1 MKAII
6 GTVTVIACLLGG
18 YLPHGSFD
26 ILVQPLEALIIL
38 GGGFG
43 AFLIANPGH
52 VIKASFTDSL
62 GLLKPSPFDKDAYQQ
77 LLGLMFKIFNKA
89 RREGL
94 MSIEADVEDPHAST
108 LFGEFP
114 KVINDH
120 HVSDFLTDYLR
131 MMISGTTNPYH
142 VEDLMNVELENH
154 HHEKLAP
161 AHAIAEV
168 SQGLPA
174 FGIVAAVMG
183 IIVTMSYL
191 DAGPLEIAHHMSV
204 ALVGTFLGILAAYG
218 FVGPIG
224 QMIASKAH
232 AEAAYYTTIKTLI
245 LANLNGYAPAIA
257 VEFGRK
263 SVPSI
268 HRMSF
273 IELDEYLASIK

>member
-18 YLPHGSFD
+18 YLPHGSIG
-26 ILVQPLEALIIL
+26 ILIQPLEVLIII
-38 GGGFG
+38 GGAVG
-43 AFLIANPGH
+43 AFIIANPGP
-52 VIKASFTDSL
+52 VIKASFTDAL
-62 GLLKPSPFDKDAYQQ
+62 GLMKPSPFDKDAYQQ

-94 MSIEADVEDPHAST
+94 MSIEADVEDPHASA

-114 KVINDH
+114 KVIHDH
-120 HVSDFLTDYLR
+120 HVSDFITDYLR
-131 MMISGTTNPYH
+131 MMISGATNPYQI
-142 VEDLMNVELENH
+142 EDLMNVEMENH

-161 AHAIAEV
+161 AHAIGEV

-224 QMIASKAH
+224 NAISAKA
-232 AEAAYYTTIKTLI
+232 AEEGAYYTTIKTLI
-245 LANLNGYAPAIA
+245 LANLNGYAPQIAI
-257 VEFGRK
+257 EFGRK
-263 SVPSI
+263 SVPSL

-273 IELDEYLASIK
+273 KELDEYLGTLK

>member
-6 GTVTVIACLLGG
+6 GTVTVVACLMGG

-38 GGGFG
+38 GGAFG
-43 AFLIANPGH
+43 AFVIGNPGH
-52 VIKASFTDSL
+52 VIKASVTDSIA
-62 GLLKPSPFDKDAYQQ
+62 LLKASPFDKEAYKQ

-94 MSIEADVEDPHAST
+94 MSIEADVEDPHSSA
-108 LFGEFP
+108 LFGMFP
-114 KVINDH
+114 KVIEDH

-131 MMISGTTNPYH
+131 MMISGTANPYH
-142 VEDLMNVELENH
+142 LEDLMNVELENH

-161 AHAIAEV
+161 SHAIADV
-168 SQGLPA
+168 AQALPA

-183 IIVTMSYL
+183 IVITMSYL

-204 ALVGTFLGILAAYG
+204 ALVGTFLGILAGYG
-218 FVGPIG
+218 FVNPIAM
-224 QMIASKAH
+224 MIASKAND
-232 AEAAYYTTIKTLI
+232 ESAYYNTIKTLL
-245 LANLNGYAPAIA
+245 LANLNGYAPTIAI
-257 VEFGRK
+257 EFGRK
-263 SVPSI
+263 SVPSL

-273 IELDEYLASIK
+273 VEMDEYLASIK